1 MNNVNF
7 SILGCGK
14 IGTRH
19 AVKMM
24 DIKNIKLTSVCDII
38 PERAKS
44 LAEKYNCKYYVRI
57 EDMLKD
63 KDIDFV
69 NICTP
74 SGLHSTHS
82 IQCLNAK
89 KNVLCEKPMALT
101 VYDAKKMV
109 EAANNNNKFLY
120 IVKQNRYNPPVKLV
134 KELMDEGKLGEPI
147 ICVVNMFWN
156 RDDNYY
162 NSDPWRGTKK
172 LDGGTIFTQASH
184 FIDLMLMYMGK
195 AKTVYSLM
203 GTKKHKIEIEDTGTI
218 TAKFING
225 SYGVMNYTTCAT
237 KKNFEGSITLIC
249 SKGTVKIGGEYIN
262 TIDYFQVEDVDLSD
276 FKDALN
282 QKDVGPN
289 DYGTYKGSMSNHD
302 QIFKDILET
311 TNDQRH
317 KNKLVFG
324 DEAIETVEFIE
335 AAKMSAEKEI
345 VINI

>member
-24 DIKNIKLTSVCDII
+24 DIKHIKLVAVCDVIK
-38 PERAKS
+38 ERAKK
-44 LAEKYNCKYYVRI
+44 LAEKYNCRYYTRI

-63 KDIDFV
+63 KDIDFI

-225 SYGVMNYTTCAT
+225 SYGVINYTTCAT
-237 KKNFEGSITLIC
+237 NKNFEGSITLIC

-276 FKDALN
+276 FKDTLN

-311 TNDQRH
+311 TNDQLY

-324 DEAIETVEFIE
+324 DEAVETVEFIE
-335 AAKMSAEKEI
+335 AAKMSAEKGI